1 MVEEVNP
8 AVVLKHKQCWDMTTS
23 EPGTLNLEPLNL
35 DAPIVDLLK
44 HSFTQPIPFR
54 IAEAGF
60 VVKGNIVVGVH
71 GFKDFKTCCCHD
83 SL

>member
-1 MVEEVNP
+1 MGEKVNP
-8 AVVLKHKQCWDMTTS
+8 DVVLKHKQCRDITTS
-23 EPGTLNLEPLNL
+23 EPGTLNLEPLSL
-35 DAPIVDLLK
+35 DTPIVDLLK

-60 VVKGNIVVGVH
+60 VVKVNIVVGVH
-71 GFKDFKTCCCHD
+71 GFKDFKTCCCQD